1 MAPASKYSFEEEHE
15 RIINASIECINDTSV
30 TRFTMA
36 KVASKASLSMGSVY
50 KHFQCKEDIVM
61 ALATRSFSHISSV
74 FARIFNLPISTPE
87 KIIAVCLLS
96 PEKLQ
101 CFPFANELESYA
113 TNDAVIHKASEPWTQ
128 KMIEAGSHCED
139 TFKAQLAAGI
149 SADDFSQNVD
159 VDELVEEITVSG
171 WAMNVGYEQ
180 VLRVQQSRQ
189 IIEGTASLM
198 APLDATDP
206 LVRSMV
212 RLINSYPWKQKLSQA
227 SISNTISL
235 LTELQF
241 R

>member
-1 MAPASKYSFEEEHE
+1 
-15 RIINASIECINDTSV
+15 
-30 TRFTMA
+30 
-36 KVASKASLSMGSVY
+36 
-50 KHFQCKEDIVM
+50 
-61 ALATRSFSHISSV
+61 
-74 FARIFNLPISTPE
+74 
-87 KIIAVCLLS
+87 
-96 PEKLQ
+96 
-101 CFPFANELESYA
+101 
-113 TNDAVIHKASEPWTQ
+113 
-128 KMIEAGSHCED
+128 MIEASSHCED

-212 RLINSYPWKQKLSQA
+212 RLINSYPWKQKLSPA

-235 LTELQF
+235 LTVLQF

>member
-15 RIINASIECINDTSV
+15 RIINASIDCINDTSV

-36 KVASKASLSMGSVY
+36 KVASKATLSMGSVY

-61 ALATRSFSHISSV
+61 ALAARSFSHISSV
-74 FARIFNLPISTPE
+74 FARIFNLSLSTPE
-87 KIIAVCLLS
+87 KIIAICLLS

-113 TNDAVIHKASEPWTQ
+113 TNDAVIHKASEQWTQ
-128 KMIEAGSHCED
+128 KMIEASTRCED

-159 VDELVEEITVSG
+159 VEELVEEITVSG

-212 RLINSYPWKQKLSQA
+212 RLINSYPWKQKLSHA
-227 SISNTISL
+227 SISNTVSL

>member
-61 ALATRSFSHISSV
+61 ALAARSFSHISSV

-87 KIIAVCLLS
+87 KIIAVCLRS

-128 KMIEAGSHCED
+128 KMIEASSHCED